1 MNIIICDDDIIFLHK
16 FSSMLQKYLLQ
27 QNISFQL
34 HSFSNAQKC
43 LRFFLKNKRKIDIV
57 FLDIYFDDELGTD
70 VALQMRK
77 ANDSFD
83 LIFLTISNEF
93 AYESFRAQA
102 SYYLLK
108 PPTLEK
114 IAEALSTC
122 KAFKQKDFITFKHN
136 NAYVMLYLQNI
147 IAVEVRDKYCYIHTT
162 DSGIVKDYASLSN
175 WKNKLTAPEFL
186 QVNRSFIINMKHV
199 AKIEHAFFRMKNDL
213 CVPIKVLDRKSIR
226 EKYMQWLLN
235 EG

>member
-1 MNIIICDDDIIFLHK
+1 MNIIICDDDKIFLNQ
-16 FSSMLQKYLLQ
+16 FSSMLQKCLLQ
-27 QNISFQL
+27 QNISFHL
-34 HSFSNAQKC
+34 HSFTNAEKC
-43 LRFFLKNKRKIDIV
+43 LRFFLKNKHKIDIV
-57 FLDIYFDDELGTD
+57 FLDIYINDKLGTD

-77 ANDSFD
+77 ANNSFD

-108 PPTLEK
+108 PATSGK
-114 IAEALSTC
+114 IVEALHAC
-122 KAFKQKDFITFKHN
+122 KVFKQKDFITFKHD
-136 NAYVMLYLQNI
+136 NAYVMLYLQDI
-147 IAVEVRDKYCYIHTT
+147 IAVEVRDKYCYIYTT
-162 DSGIVKDYASLSN
+162 DSGIVKDYSSLSN

-199 AKIEHAFFRMKNDL
+199 AKMEHAFFRMNNDL
-213 CVPIKVLDRKSIR
+213 CIPIKVLDRRNIR

-235 EG
+235 ED